1 MDTIDALTL
10 AKFIDIFDTEI
21 PKQVLTDYC
30 NRSKPGKDKIN
41 YQKFKKDF
49 DRVVPA
55 LREQIAKETFK
66 FTRFELA
73 LKLKKHYKLPRLIFQ
88 SSIRDRFVTK
98 LMCIYL
104 QNYYSRVGNG
114 SCFLTKTR
122 NKVLD
127 DIREALRE
135 EDKDGNLKYNY
146 FLRLDISNYFDSIN
160 RSYLIS
166 LLEKDKLD
174 FNFIY
179 LVKKLFTTMD
189 LSMDVPSG
197 FGIPQGISVSSFLAE
212 IYLREVEKKF
222 RTFPYNQH
230 IICFRYVD
238 DLFVL
243 AADSSSL
250 KLAKRNILFELTSV
264 YGLTI
269 NAEKIIEGELGKK
282 PVDFLGITVFNHKI
296 SISQA
301 QVMRV
306 EHQLNE
312 LFLWYRR
319 MSRNKDRRN
328 PLYNQQDRLIS
339 SLMIRLNL
347 LITGYIY
354 VKKGS
359 TQKGRYG
366 WIQTSL
372 PHQIEN
378 VDELKNLDRHI
389 GALVKHYIPN
399 ELKGRVEQS
408 KKSFYHAYYSS
419 KYKNNSDGYIL
430 DREAIAEDEK
440 KMYQMVCDLSI
451 VDIKKDLEY
460 NHYERDRFEENV
472 GESLKSY
479 FDKSLYIANRDL
491 TADILYW

>member
-174 FNFIY
+174 SNFIY

-269 NAEKIIEGELGKK
+269 NAEKIIEGE
-282 PVDFLGITVFNHKI
+282 
-296 SISQA
+296 
-301 QVMRV
+301 
-306 EHQLNE
+306 
-312 LFLWYRR
+312 
-319 MSRNKDRRN
+319 
-328 PLYNQQDRLIS
+328 
-339 SLMIRLNL
+339 
-347 LITGYIY
+347 
-354 VKKGS
+354 
-359 TQKGRYG
+359 
-366 WIQTSL
+366 
-372 PHQIEN
+372 
-378 VDELKNLDRHI
+378 
-389 GALVKHYIPN
+389 
-399 ELKGRVEQS
+399 
-408 KKSFYHAYYSS
+408 
-419 KYKNNSDGYIL
+419 
-430 DREAIAEDEK
+430 
-440 KMYQMVCDLSI
+440 
-451 VDIKKDLEY
+451 
-460 NHYERDRFEENV
+460 
-472 GESLKSY
+472 
-479 FDKSLYIANRDL
+479 
-491 TADILYW
+491 